1 MAGSV
6 NRSEWEVFGFVITED
21 KVKSLA
27 APKLASTNQ
36 LMTHEQLSGIVII
49 EGDEGV
55 GSGFLAEVNGSLC
68 VVTNLHVLGDNKKFT
83 IKTLSGQDVRV
94 DIKSLQGALG
104 ADIALLGLAEGQEEL
119 YTLRLSENVLETTEI
134 GNQVVVVGNR
144 LGGGVATQT
153 LGSVRGIGPGRI
165 EVDAQF
171 QSGNSGS
178 PIYDVDSS
186 SVIGVAS
193 YIETIQADQI
203 SGDKLK
209 DLKLENETRWF
220 GYRVDNVKGREP
232 IEWAKWRRQV
242 TALNTYYKASMS
254 GLTVLQGKL
263 NEPVEDKTI
272 AKMVRSF
279 RE

>member
-1 MAGSV
+1 M
-6 NRSEWEVFGFVITED
+6 
-21 KVKSLA
+21 
-27 APKLASTNQ
+27 
-36 LMTHEQLSGIVII
+36 
-49 EGDEGV
+49 
-55 GSGFLAEVNGSLC
+55 
-68 VVTNLHVLGDNKKFT
+68 
-83 IKTLSGQDVRV
+83 
-94 DIKSLQGALG
+94 
-104 ADIALLGLAEGQEEL
+104 
-119 YTLRLSENVLETTEI
+119 
-134 GNQVVVVGNR
+134 
-144 LGGGVATQT
+144 
-153 LGSVRGIGPGRI
+153 
-165 EVDAQF
+165 
-171 QSGNSGS
+171 
-178 PIYDVDSS
+178 
-186 SVIGVAS
+186 IGVAS